1 MQCGAKSITYLREDD
16 MKSID
21 YNTHPWKPAQGL
33 GELPGLQEALDRRIA
48 ESGRTSARQAKRGS
62 NSTQNKTAR
71 SLLDYA
77 SLHPYEPLHRL
88 FERMDN
94 PSPATQQAAIKKLKL
109 KEFAVFE
116 TVRLS
121 HSSVRLIEITEKGWQ
136 FLSKQ
141 PPQQGRGGIAH
152 RHFVFWIIAAMKKR
166 GCKATREWLV
176 PGTQHAADVAVEVN
190 GEVTTY
196 EVVIHTTS
204 NLISHIKACFVDS
217 NAVLRLV
224 VVAAQKSIC
233 DELKKLVES
242 DLFASRFADRIEY
255 QTIDTFLKEAY

>member
-1 MQCGAKSITYLREDD
+1 
-16 MKSID
+16 MKSIIC
-21 YNTHPWKPAQGL
+21 NTHPWKPAQGL
-33 GELPGLQEALDRRIA
+33 RELPALQEALNRRIA
-48 ESGRTSARQAKRGS
+48 DIGQTAARQAKTIARS
-62 NSTQNKTAR
+62 ESLSKIAR

-88 FERMDN
+88 LERMDN
-94 PSPATQQAAIKKLKL
+94 PSPATQQAAIKELKL
-109 KEFAVFE
+109 KELAVFE

-121 HSSVRLIEITEKGWQ
+121 HSSVRLMEMTEKGWQ

-141 PPQQGRGGIAH
+141 PPRQGRGGITH
-152 RHFVFWIIAAMKKR
+152 RHFVYWIISAMKKR

-176 PGTQHAADVAVEVN
+176 PGTQHAVDVAVEQN
-190 GEVTTY
+190 GEVTGY
-196 EVVIHTTS
+196 EVVVHTTS

-242 DLFASRFADRIEY
+242 GLFASRFADRIEY
-255 QTIDTFLKEAY
+255 QTIDTFLKEAYE